1 MRTGRLILLAAAGG
15 TLIVGTALAL
25 HSRPATAHVD
35 AGPIG
40 ERIVARAVVV
50 PSDDVRNVY
59 PANDGRV
66 ERVFVR
72 EGDRVEPGQK
82 LAELVKS
89 NVTETLAAKDAG
101 VILDRHCEV
110 GDFAVA
116 ADRGG
121 GTPLFVIANADRTE
135 LRVEVEEADA
145 GKLATKLHAQIK
157 PVGAD
162 GTRQAGN
169 VTRVSARLERRT
181 IGSDDARVRAD
192 GLVRVAMVA
201 WSGQNPGWALGT
213 RAEVV
218 LEVSRREAAARI
230 PRGAIAVRDGRHV
243 VEQPLAFWTREVPV
257 EVVAVDDAYAEI
269 RGLAPGAEVLIP

>member
-1 MRTGRLILLAAAGG
+1 MRIGRLILLAGCAGAVILG
-15 TLIVGTALAL
+15 ATLAL
-25 HSRPATAHVD
+25 PPRPGTVRVG

-40 ERIVARAVVV
+40 ERIVARSVVV
-50 PSDDVRNVY
+50 PSDGVRNVY
-59 PANDGRV
+59 ASADGRV
-66 ERVFVR
+66 LRVFVR
-72 EGDRVEPGQK
+72 EGDRVELGQK
-82 LAELVKS
+82 LAELERTGTPEGLLS
-89 NVTETLAAKDAG
+89 PQAG
-101 VILDRHCEV
+101 VILGRHCDV

-121 GTPLFVIANADRTE
+121 PAPLFVIADADRTE

-145 GKLATKLHAQIK
+145 GKLATKLDARIT

-162 GTRQAGN
+162 GVPRTGS

-181 IGSDDARVRAD
+181 IGSDDGRVRAD
-192 GLVRVAMVA
+192 GLIRVAAVS
-201 WSGQNPGWALGT
+201 WHGEGPRWPLGT

-243 VEQPLAFWTREVPV
+243 VEQPFAFWTREVPV

-269 RGLAPGAEVLIP
+269 RGLAPGAEVVIR